1 MQSSECH
8 WYFRNISRC
17 QINSL
22 LLLLGRLT
30 VVLINELTVITNTL
44 KSSNRGL
51 AGSSVVK
58 NPPTKVGDT
67 DSVSDLGRSYMPW
80 SNEAPA
86 PQLLSLYSRA
96 WELQLPKPTHREP
109 MLCNKRGHHS
119 ESQCTTTTE

>member
-8 WYFRNISRC
+8 WCFRNISRC

-22 LLLLGRLT
+22 LLLSGRLT

-44 KSSNRGL
+44 KSNNRGL

-58 NPPTKVGDT
+58 NPPTNVGDT

-80 SNEAPA
+80 SN
-86 PQLLSLYSRA
+86 
-96 WELQLPKPTHREP
+96 
-109 MLCNKRGHHS
+109 
-119 ESQCTTTTE
+119 